1 MFETVTGCAV
11 LAVCNLSLL
20 YAAHL
25 LVRRF
30 YAAAPPAARLAASGT
45 VFCALLIIV
54 LQALSPFHA
63 ITRGG
68 ATLAC
73 LVIALLSHLFLGK
86 RRNLGAELEAVTAWL
101 RDGLSS
107 RWSALL
113 IACGFVVLLSLSR
126 ALLMPPLSWDSLTY
140 HLTFAAYWVQKGSLL
155 KFIAPDQIIE
165 NACLPI
171 NGELF
176 AAWLMLPFHSD
187 LLVNIMNFPL
197 TLLGGIA
204 CYAISRE
211 LGLARKEAAFAP
223 ALLCFAP
230 VIYAQITTAYVDNAV
245 FAFCAAAALFALR
258 YLRTG
263 QLGDGLLALSAAGIL
278 IGIKYTGIPVAVLII
293 LAMAATRPVPSCT
306 AVRRCGMLC
315 AGLLILCAVGGRQ
328 YAINALDARNP
339 LYPVPVKL
347 FGRVLAEGS
356 KQLEQVDAWAAGY
369 EARRGMDR
377 LSFWEREQ
385 VKLQY
390 LPRSAGPKFLF
401 FLMVASLA
409 PLVRPRHIPG
419 RQWYFLAAAW
429 TVPIA
434 LFYTGTSADYIRK
447 AFWIEGSTRF
457 LSPFI
462 ALFTI
467 QALLLI
473 KRFIRNFDHVAFFFA
488 ALVIWDLLYVNT
500 AHVWEIE
507 VLYPL
512 LLLGGLM
519 VISLGL
525 VLATGALPA
534 RVPPWLTVAALLS
547 LLTAGCCLLQD
558 FRDSTR
564 YAYYRR
570 HYDYFNV
577 PKISELVNG
586 WEFLDRPGEKK
597 RVALSVGWDPPGHIW
612 FFYPLM
618 GRRLQNEAMYIS
630 SRYRR
635 EVPAWLHQNMLRGD
649 DRNLWLANLG
659 EKKPDYIVAAEPWP
673 NEAAW
678 MEGDRETFRL
688 VFSDKRCRIFRYAG
702 QDVAQHFQHEPQ
714 GVPDQV
720 GE

>member
-1 MFETVTGCAV
+1 MFETITGCAV
-11 LAVCNLSLL
+11 LAVCNLSLF

-30 YAAAPPAARLAASGT
+30 YAAAPPAVRLAASGT
-45 VFCALLIIV
+45 VFCALLILV
-54 LQALSPFHA
+54 LQALSPLHA

-68 ATLAC
+68 STLAC
-73 LVIALLSHLFLGK
+73 LVIALLSHLFLGR
-86 RRNLGAELEAVTAWL
+86 RRNVGAELEAVTAWL

-107 RWSALL
+107 RWSALI

-126 ALLMPPLSWDSLTY
+126 ALLMPPMSWDSLTY

-187 LLVNIMNFPL
+187 LLVNLMNFPL

-204 CYAISRE
+204 CYAMARE
-211 LGLARKEAAFAP
+211 LGLARNEAAFAP

-245 FAFCAAAALFALR
+245 FAFCAAAVLFALR
-258 YLRTG
+258 YLRNG
-263 QLGDGLLALSAAGIL
+263 QSGDALLALSAAGIL
-278 IGIKYTGIPVAVLII
+278 IGIKYTCIPVTGLILLAV
-293 LAMAATRPVPSCT
+293 AATRPAPSCT
-306 AVRRCGMLC
+306 VARRCGMLC
-315 AGLLILCAVGGRQ
+315 AGLLILFALGGRQ
-328 YAINALDARNP
+328 YCINALDARNP

-347 FGRVLAEGS
+347 FGRVIAEGS

-385 VKLQY
+385 IKLRY

-401 FLMVASLA
+401 FLMAASLA
-409 PLVRPRHIPG
+409 PLVRPRHVPG

-429 TVPIA
+429 AVPIV

-473 KRFIRNFDHVAFFFA
+473 KRFIRNFDYVAFLFA
-488 ALVIWDLLYVNT
+488 ALVIWDLLHVNT
-500 AHVWEIE
+500 AHEWEIE

-512 LLLGGLM
+512 LLPLGGLP
-519 VISLGL
+519 VVLLGLMRASGTRPARIPPWLPGAALLL
-525 VLATGALPA
+525 VLAT
-534 RVPPWLTVAALLS
+534 
-547 LLTAGCCLLQD
+547 GCCLLQD

-577 PKISELVNG
+577 PKIFELVNG

-597 RVALSVGWDPPGHIW
+597 KVGLSVGWDPPGHIW

-618 GRRLQNEAMYIS
+618 GSRLQNEVMYVS
-630 SRYRR
+630 PRYRH

-649 DRNLWLANLG
+649 DRRLWLANLRQN
-659 EKKPDYIVAAEPWP
+659 KADYIFVAEPWP
-673 NEAAW
+673 NELNW
-678 MEGDRETFRL
+678 MEGDRKTFRL
-688 VFSDKRCRIFRYAG
+688 VFYEQRCRIFHYEGHNAP
-702 QDVAQHFQHEPQ
+702 QHF
-714 GVPDQV
+714 
-720 GE
+720 